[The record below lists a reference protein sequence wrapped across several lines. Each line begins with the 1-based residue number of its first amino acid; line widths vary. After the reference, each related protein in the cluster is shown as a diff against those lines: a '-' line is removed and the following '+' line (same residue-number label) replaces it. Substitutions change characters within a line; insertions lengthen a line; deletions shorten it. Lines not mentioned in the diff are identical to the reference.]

1 MTKKPQPDTKTEGAP
16 DAVWGAAAIGNELGL
31 SAGQVRY
38 LLAKT
43 DVLDSAVRKV
53 SHKWI
58 VASRSRLRDLA
69 IPPS

>member
-1 MTKKPQPDTKTEGAP
+1 MP
-16 DAVWGAAAIGNELGL
+16 DAIWGAAAIGNELGL

-58 VASRSRLRDLA
+58 VASRSRLRNIA
-69 IPPS
+69 IPTN